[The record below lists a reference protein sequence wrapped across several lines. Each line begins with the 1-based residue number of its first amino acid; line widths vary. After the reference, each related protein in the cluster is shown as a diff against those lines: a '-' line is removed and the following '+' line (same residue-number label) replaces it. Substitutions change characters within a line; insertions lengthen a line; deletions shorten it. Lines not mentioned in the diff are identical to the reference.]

1 MNLDQFQRLLR
12 RTVLFPAGALLFLV
26 ALLGLQLNGTLRA
39 LASIERTDRLI
50 VDTQALLRLIVDQET
65 GLRGYQ
71 ITEDSRF
78 LQPFQQAQQPIDAL
92 FSELPARIEDP
103 VLARQVLELHASYE
117 EWLRDFAQPIATSVF
132 SPERYSE
139 DPLNLTGKLRMDHIR
154 SLSDD
159 MLRREDDL
167 SMQRS
172 AGARAQVRS
181 TVLVTVVFAL
191 IIGVILSL
199 QTYDSLSLVSKTYQH
214 SLDDLRGERDQLFQS
229 REKLQTTLN
238 SIGDGVITCDAE
250 GCVDLMNPV
259 AQELCGWSQE
269 EAFGK
274 PLEAVF
280 NIVNEDTRKTVENPV
295 AKVKRLNRIVGLAN
309 HTTLISRDGTERNID
324 DSGAPIRNEHGVLIG
339 IVLVFRDITQQRKS
353 EAALLATQK
362 LAIAGRLSAT
372 IAHEIHNPLDSIS
385 NLLYLLQ
392 QEPHDDEAGRYLNL
406 AQQEVA
412 RVPQISRSM
421 LSLYRE
427 SKSPVS
433 VEMKELLE
441 GILLLIE
448 PRLAAR
454 RITAFRDLPVPITVQ
469 GFPAEL
475 RQVFTNLITNAKQA
489 AQVGGCIRISLSP
502 GLASPPTSERSLETG
517 AREEAIQGAVV
528 EIRDDGLGI
537 PPNVL
542 SRLFQPFFTTKGE
555 DGTGLGLWVSRGIIQ
570 KHGGTITIESRT
582 EGEEH
587 GTTVCVFLPAKIIGE
602 GRYAAQGEI
611 G

>member
-12 RTVLFPAGALLFLV
+12 RTILFPAGALLLLV

-39 LASIERTDRLI
+39 LASVERIDGLI
-50 VDTQALLRLIVDQET
+50 ADTQALLRLIVDQET

-78 LQPFQQAQQPIDAL
+78 LQPFAQAQQPINTL
-92 FSELPARIEDP
+92 FSELPSKIADP
-103 VLARQVLELHASYE
+103 ELSRQMLELHASYE
-117 EWLRDFAQPIATSVF
+117 QWLQDFAQPVATSGLL
-132 SPERYSE
+132 PDRYRE
-139 DPLNLTGKLRMDHIR
+139 DPLNLTGKLRMDRIR
-154 SLSDD
+154 ELSDE

-167 SMQRS
+167 SMTRS
-172 AGARAQVRS
+172 EGARAQVRS
-181 TVLVTVVFAL
+181 TLLVTVVFAL
-191 IIGVILSL
+191 ILGVILSL
-199 QTYDSLSLVSKTYQH
+199 QTHDSFSLVSKTFQH
-214 SLDDLRGERDQLFQS
+214 SLDDLQSETDQLFQS

-238 SIGDGVITCDAE
+238 SIGDGVITCDVE
-250 GCVDLMNPV
+250 GRVDLMNPV

-280 NIVNEDTRKTVENPV
+280 SIVNEDTRKIVENPV

-339 IVLVFRDITQQRKS
+339 VVLVFRDITYQRKS
-353 EAALLATQK
+353 EDALLASQK
-362 LAIAGRLSAT
+362 LAVAGRLSAT

-392 QEPHDDEAGRYLNL
+392 QEPHDDEAGKYLNL

-412 RVPQISRSM
+412 RVTQISRSM

-427 SKSPVS
+427 SKSPVP

-448 PRLAAR
+448 PRLAAQKVAAVR
-454 RITAFRDLPVPITVQ
+454 QIPAPVTVQ

-489 AQVGGCIRISLSP
+489 AGEGGSIRVSLSP
-502 GLASPPTSERSLETG
+502 GLASPTASEQSPETG
-517 AREEAIQGAVV
+517 AHEETIPGAVV
-528 EIRDDGLGI
+528 EIADNGPGI
-537 PPNVL
+537 APDIL
-542 SRLFQPFFTTKGE
+542 RRLFQPFFTTKGQ
-555 DGTGLGLWVSRGIIQ
+555 DGTGLGLWVSRGIVQ
-570 KHGGTITIESRT
+570 KHGGSITIETRT
-582 EGEEH
+582 EGEDH
-587 GTTVCVFLPAKIIGE
+587 GTKVCVFLPAKISGD
-602 GRYAAQGEI
+602 GRYASPGKI